1 MNAIFTTTF
10 CPQVATKVFWIKAN
24 RVLAWSL
31 IVSPPLQIVTGFPFV
46 AGLLIDLAILVA
58 HGALSLALFGK
69 PETREKV
76 ISFPMHVLGFRPRGL
91 GERQNFLLTGYRIAL
106 PVGTLALLF
115 VVPSSGAL
123 FICVL
128 CFYPLLRLPVSIIQ
142 HVYGAANYAFRRWG
156 MRALA
161 SDTAVLLVFVY
172 LVLSVLN
179 LVRG

>member
-31 IVSPPLQIVTGFPFV
+31 IVSPPL
-46 AGLLIDLAILVA
+46 
-58 HGALSLALFGK
+58 
-69 PETREKV
+69 
-76 ISFPMHVLGFRPRGL
+76 
-91 GERQNFLLTGYRIAL
+91 
-106 PVGTLALLF
+106 LF
-115 VVPSSGAL
+115 VVPSS
-123 FICVL
+123 
-128 CFYPLLRLPVSIIQ
+128 
-142 HVYGAANYAFRRWG
+142 GAANYAFRRWG
-156 MRALA
+156 MRAFA